1 MSNTI
6 IRFFVGFTAALG
18 IASVLMVSVVQKSK
32 TIGIL
37 RATGTSRLQILRLFL
52 LHGALMGLAGSV
64 VGAGVGWLFL
74 NAWRGIALNAD
85 GTPIFVI
92 DFDPMLL
99 LYAAV
104 GATLV
109 GVLAALLPA
118 LQAARLDPAVAIRG

>member
-1 MSNTI
+1 ML
-6 IRFFVGFTAALG
+6 A
-18 IASVLMVSVVQKSK
+18 
-32 TIGIL
+32 
-37 RATGTSRLQILRLFL
+37 
-52 LHGALMGLAGSV
+52 LAGYSS
-64 VGAGVGWLFL
+64 
-74 NAWRGIALNAD
+74 D